1 MEFYRE
7 IGSTNDVVKA
17 ALKQGC
23 EQGFCAV
30 SLRQTAGYGR
40 QGRSWSSP
48 LGGLYFSV
56 ALRPQADLEKI
67 PTLALLAAL
76 AIRQGIVQLD
86 LVRKGDELLIKWPND
101 VVLAQPSGTFRKV
114 CGISCEY
121 CEGGVCVGMGINVLR
136 QAAVQTD
143 GRYLPGYLSDVAGVR
158 FSELAG
164 FDETGALKEPGA
176 QLIAQTIVDILVG
189 FMPQWQAEGFAP
201 FADKY
206 NSCSYLFQ
214 KRVAVAN
221 IMGDVQTEGVV
232 CGIDALGRLL
242 VETHQGELIP
252 VIAGEAHLV

>member
-7 IGSTNDVVKA
+7 IGSTNNVVKS

-23 EQGFCAV
+23 EQGFCAA
-30 SLRQTAGYGR
+30 SLKQTAGYGR

-56 ALRPQADLEKI
+56 ALHPQADLEKI

-86 LVRKGDELLIKWPND
+86 LVRKSDDLLIKWPND
-101 VVLAQPSGTFRKV
+101 VVLARPDGTFRKV

-143 GRYLPGYLSDVAGVR
+143 GRYFPGYLSDVAGVR

-206 NSCSYLFQ
+206 NSCSYLFR
-214 KRVAVAN
+214 KPVAVAN

-242 VETHQGELIP
+242 VETHQGEIVP

>member
-1 MEFYRE
+1 
-7 IGSTNDVVKA
+7 
-17 ALKQGC
+17 
-23 EQGFCAV
+23 
-30 SLRQTAGYGR
+30 
-40 QGRSWSSP
+40 
-48 LGGLYFSV
+48 
-56 ALRPQADLEKI
+56 
-67 PTLALLAAL
+67 
-76 AIRQGIVQLD
+76 
-86 LVRKGDELLIKWPND
+86 
-101 VVLAQPSGTFRKV
+101 
-114 CGISCEY
+114 
-121 CEGGVCVGMGINVLR
+121 MGINVLR
-136 QAAVQTD
+136 HAGVQTD

-164 FDETGALKEPGA
+164 FDETGALKESGA

-206 NSCSYLFQ
+206 NSCSYLFR

>member
-7 IGSTNDVVKA
+7 IGSTNNVVKS

-23 EQGFCAV
+23 EQGFCAA
-30 SLRQTAGYGR
+30 SLKQTAGYGR

-56 ALRPQADLEKI
+56 ALHPQADLEKI

-86 LVRKGDELLIKWPND
+86 LVRKSDDLLIKWPND
-101 VVLAQPSGTFRKV
+101 VVLARPDGTFRKV

-143 GRYLPGYLSDVAGVR
+143 GRYFPGYLSDVAGVR

-206 NSCSYLFQ
+206 NSCSYLFR
-214 KRVAVAN
+214 KPVAVAN

>member
-23 EQGFCAV
+23 EQGFCAA
-30 SLRQTAGYGR
+30 SLKQTAGYGR

-56 ALRPQADLEKI
+56 ALHPQADLEKI

-86 LVRKGDELLIKWPND
+86 LVRKSDDLLIKWPND
-101 VVLAQPSGTFRKV
+101 VVLAQSDGTFRKV

-143 GRYLPGYLSDVAGVR
+143 GRYLPGYLSDVAGAR

-164 FDETGALKEPGA
+164 FDETGALKESGA

-206 NSCSYLFQ
+206 NSCSYLFR

-221 IMGDVQTEGVV
+221 IMGDVQMEGVV